1 MKVPLVDLN
10 AQHAEMR
17 HALDAALKD
26 VMDSGR
32 FILGPNVQALEE
44 EIARRCG
51 VRYGIGVAS
60 GTDALKIALQALG
73 VGPGDEVITTPFTFV
88 ATVEV
93 IAQIGAVPVFAD
105 IDADT
110 FLLNPARVREKVTQ
124 RTKAILPVHL
134 FGQLAEMEAL
144 CEIAREYGLAMLEDG
159 AQAIGAT
166 RNGRA
171 MGAFGDAATL
181 SFFPTKNLGAMG
193 DGGMIV
199 TDDERIYEHCLALRM
214 HGMPAGDYMYREIG
228 YASRLDEIQAAVLRV
243 KHERLDEWNR
253 RRVRNAGIYFEML
266 SETDVELPTT
276 LNGNTH
282 TYHQFTIR
290 HPRRDQLQGY
300 LKECEVGSGIYY
312 PAGLHQQEAYACY
325 GYREGDFPET
335 EKACREVLSLP
346 IHAHLSEDQV
356 RFAAESVAQ
365 FCKESV
371 AAV

>member
-10 AQHAEMR
+10 AQHAELR
-17 HALDAALKD
+17 GRLDAALKE
-26 VMDSGR
+26 VLDSGR
-32 FILGPNVQALEE
+32 FILGPNVQALEQ
-44 EIARRCG
+44 EIAERCG
-51 VRYGIGVAS
+51 VQYGVGVAS

-105 IDADT
+105 IDPAT
-110 FLLNPARVREKVTQ
+110 FLLDPERVREKIGP

-134 FGQLAEMEAL
+134 FGQLADMDAL
-144 CEIAREYGLAMLEDG
+144 CEIAEERGLLVLEDG

-166 RNGRA
+166 RNGKA
-171 MGAFGDAATL
+171 MGAFGHAATL

-199 TDDERIYEHCLALRM
+199 TNDERIYEHCIALRM

-243 KHERLDEWNR
+243 KHQMLDEWNR
-253 RRVRNAGIYFEML
+253 RRVRNAGIYFDLLEGT
-266 SETDVELPTT
+266 EVVLPST
-276 LNGNTH
+276 LEGNTH

-290 HPRRDQLQGY
+290 HPRRDQLQAY
-300 LKECEVGSGIYY
+300 LKEREVGCGIYY
-312 PAGLHQQEAYACY
+312 PAGLHLQEAYASY
-325 GYREGDFPET
+325 GHREGDFPLT
-335 EKACREVLSLP
+335 EQSCREVLSLP
-346 IHAHLSEDQV
+346 VHAHLSEDQV
-356 RFAAESVAQ
+356 RFAAESIAQ

>member
-10 AQHAEMR
+10 AQHAELR
-17 HALDAALKD
+17 GRLDAALKE
-26 VMDSGR
+26 VVDSGR
-32 FILGPNVQALEE
+32 FILGPNVQALEQ
-44 EIARRCG
+44 EIAERCG
-51 VRYGIGVAS
+51 VRYGVGVAS

-93 IAQIGAVPVFAD
+93 IAQLGAVPVFAD
-105 IDADT
+105 IEPST
-110 FLLNPARVREKVTQ
+110 FLLDPMRVREKVTA

-134 FGQLAEMEAL
+134 FGQLADMEAL
-144 CEIAREYGLAMLEDG
+144 SEIAQEHGLFVLEDG

-199 TDDERIYEHCLALRM
+199 TSDERLYEHCLALRM

-228 YASRLDEIQAAVLRV
+228 YASRLDEIQAAILRV
-243 KHERLDEWNR
+243 KHSMLDEWNR
-253 RRVRNAGIYFEML
+253 RRTRNAQIYFEVL
-266 SETDVELPTT
+266 SGTDAVLPAT
-276 LNGNTH
+276 LEGNTH
-282 TYHQFTIR
+282 TYHQFTVR
-290 HPRRDQLQGY
+290 HPRRDQLQAY
-300 LKECEVGSGIYY
+300 LKERAVGCGIYY
-312 PAGLHQQEAYACY
+312 PAGLHLQEAYASY
-325 GYREGDFPET
+325 GHREGDFPET
-335 EKACREVLSLP
+335 ERACREVLSLP

-356 RFAAESVAQ
+356 RFAAESIAQ
-365 FCKESV
+365 FCKGPV
-371 AAV
+371 AAA

>member
-10 AQHAEMR
+10 AQHAELR
-17 HALDAALKD
+17 ESLEAALRD
-26 VMDSGR
+26 VLDSGR
-32 FILGPNVQALEE
+32 FILGPNVQALEQ
-44 EIARRCG
+44 EIAARCG
-51 VRYGIGVAS
+51 VRYGVGVAS

-93 IAQIGAVPVFAD
+93 IAQIGATPVFAD
-105 IDADT
+105 IDPDT
-110 FLLNPARVREKVTQ
+110 FLLDPERVREKVGP

-134 FGQLAEMEAL
+134 FGQLADMESL
-144 CEIAREYGLAMLEDG
+144 CEIAAEHGLFVLEDG

-166 RNGRA
+166 HNGKA
-171 MGAFGDAATL
+171 MGTFGHAATL

-199 TDDERIYEHCLALRM
+199 TNDEGIYEHCLALRM

-228 YASRLDEIQAAVLRV
+228 YASRLDEMQAAVLRV
-243 KHERLDEWNR
+243 KHQMLDEWNR
-253 RRVRNAGIYFEML
+253 RRMRNAEIYFELL
-266 SETDVELPTT
+266 SGCDVVLPAT
-276 LNGNTH
+276 LQGNAH

-290 HPRRDQLQGY
+290 HPRRDQLQTY
-300 LKECEVGSGIYY
+300 LKERDVGCAVYY
-312 PAGLHQQEAYACY
+312 PAGLHLQEAYTSY
-325 GYREGDFPET
+325 GYCEGDFPVT
-335 EKACREVLSLP
+335 EQACREVLSVP

-356 RFAAESVAQ
+356 RFAAECVLQ